1 MSSSF
6 FSLRPMATA
15 VRVTLVG
22 FTLLPF
28 AAAAQQD
35 NQATDDVL
43 PAINVSSEAIVPG
56 FVTQKA
62 TSSTKSDKPLFETPQ
77 SITVLTRELLDSR
90 QATTLNEALQTTAGV
105 SSGGF
110 GRRGWDDFNIRGQRA
125 SESIYVDGLKLGQG
139 SWIAQEVSGVEQIEI
154 VKGPASINFGQMQPG
169 GIVNMVSKRPRL
181 DAFNQVGFTVGS
193 YGYRQGTFDFG
204 RPLNS
209 ENGKAAF
216 RINGMA
222 SDSDDQTD
230 FVYFKN
236 RYIAPSLSLDLGAR
250 TDLTLLASY
259 GTREY
264 IRQQGLPVRGSILP
278 SPNGPI
284 RRSLYIGDPSIGPYE
299 ATQKTIGYALTH
311 RFDSGWTFNQN
322 FRYLDMDVQ
331 GRAGFINGTLP
342 LSGLLPRQATF
353 QDIWEHATAL
363 DSNVKRTF
371 DFGGAKH
378 TVMVGVDINRDTLY
392 NDTRRC
398 NINTLNVYNPT
409 YGNLTYTNCLTRT
422 LSNTKLSSDAFY
434 LRDQIDFNERLNVNL
449 ALRHDRI
456 DTDLQ
461 NYLANTR
468 TKEKHTANT
477 GNIALMYKATP
488 NVAPYI
494 GYATSFLPN
503 TDLNDAGALLKP
515 EQGKQ
520 TEVGVKLQSDDGRL
534 QGSLAYYDLTRK
546 NVSQTDPNN
555 NNAYVQI
562 GEQRSKG
569 YEAEVFADLRN
580 GWSLQGAVSI
590 IDAVITED
598 TTLANIGHRVQNVPK
613 RAASLWA
620 NYKFSG
626 KLQRWGAGLG
636 MRHES
641 SKTNLG
647 LTFEVPGYTVAD
659 ANVSYQ
665 GDGYRV
671 LLNVKNLF
679 DKDYY
684 AGALNNN
691 VIPLGDPR
699 TVMLKTVFDF

>member
-6 FSLRPMATA
+6 CLLRPMAVA

-22 FTLLPF
+22 FSMLPL

-35 NQATDDVL
+35 NQSADDVL
-43 PAINVSSEAIVPG
+43 PAINVSSEVSVPG
-56 FVTQKA
+56 FVARKA

-77 SITVLTRELLDSR
+77 SITVLTRELLESR

-169 GIVNMVSKRPRL
+169 GIVNMVSKRPRP

-204 RPLNS
+204 RPLES

-264 IRQQGLPVRGSILP
+264 MRQQGLPVRGSILP

-284 RRSLYIGDPSIGPYE
+284 RRSLYIGDPSTGPYE

-331 GRAGFINGTLP
+331 GRAGFIDGA
-342 LSGLLPRQATF
+342 LSGTSLPRQVTL
-353 QDIWEHATAL
+353 QNVWEHATAL
-363 DSNVKRTF
+363 DSNVQRVF
-371 DFGGAKH
+371 NLGGAKH

-392 NDTRRC
+392 NDTKRC
-398 NINTLNVYNPT
+398 SIDPLNVYNPVYGVT
-409 YGNLTYTNCLTRT
+409 YSGCATRT
-422 LSNTKLSSDAFY
+422 LANTKLSSDAFY
-434 LRDQIDFNERLNVNL
+434 LRDQIDFNGRLSMNV
-449 ALRHDRI
+449 ALRRDRI
-456 DTDLQ
+456 ETDVQ
-461 NYLANTR
+461 NYFRNRR
-468 TKEKHTANT
+468 TQETYTANT
-477 GNIALMYKATP
+477 GNVAFMYKATP
-488 NVAPYI
+488 NIAPYI

-503 TDLNDAGALLKP
+503 TDLAANGTLLKP

-520 TEVGVKLQSDDGRL
+520 TEVGVKLQSNDRRV
-534 QGSLAYYDLTRK
+534 QGSIAYYDLTRK
-546 NVSQTDPNN
+546 NVSQADQNN
-555 NNAYVQI
+555 NGFFVQI

-580 GWSLQGAVSI
+580 GWGLQGAVSV

-598 TTLANIGHRVQNVPK
+598 TAFANIGRRVQNVPK
-613 RAASLWA
+613 RAVSLWA

-626 KLQRWGAGLG
+626 EFMRWGAGFG
-636 MRHES
+636 VRYES
-641 SKTNLG
+641 AKTSPTVN
-647 LTFEVPGYTVAD
+647 FEVPGYTVAD
-659 ANVSYQ
+659 ANISYQ